1 MKNRLPFAAFAAAA
15 GLAVPMAHAD
25 ITETT
30 YADADGRVQVVTRYI
45 DEDSGNETITVQLLS
60 EQPLTFSLQ
69 AQDGTTSFFKPYIR
83 SVEDYERWLGAR
95 AVDHDRDGDT
105 DIVVMNDSPQFVL
118 LNEDGELVAQELAL
132 NEEIASK

>member
-45 DEDSGNETITVQLLS
+45 DDSGSETITVQLLS
-60 EQPLTFSLQ
+60 EQPLTFELKGK
-69 AQDGTTSFFKPYIR
+69 DGTTSIFKPYIR

-95 AVDHDRDGDT
+95 ALDHDRDGDT
-105 DIVVMNDSPQFVL
+105 DVVVMHDSPQFVL
-118 LNEDGELVAQELAL
+118 LNEDGELVAQELA
-132 NEEIASK
+132 SK